1 VYSWPMGLRRTLATQ
16 LEARIAQDWPE
27 ADPSLC

>member
-1 VYSWPMGLRRTLATQ
+1 MGLRRTLAAR

-27 ADPSLC
+27 ADPSLR

>member
-1 VYSWPMGLRRTLATQ
+1 MGLRRTLATQ
-16 LEARIAQDWPE
+16 LEARIAQDWPQ